1 MAHKTRPIRS
11 AHRDSAQS
19 KRRAAS
25 HARRRAGRRS
35 PTGSARRSARPR
47 PTEATHFIYMAGLRN
62 AHAMEK
68 EAEQIMRRQAER
80 LDHYPEVLSRLRAH
94 IRETEQQIK
103 RLEVILDRHD
113 QSHSTLKDM
122 ALQAIGNTLAV
133 SHAMAE
139 DEILKNTF
147 ANFAFENYEIA
158 AYRALIALAEKQ
170 DDRKALAPLRSSL
183 REEEGMAS
191 WIEKNLTKVT
201 LTYVDREDRELEA
214 AH

>member
-1 MAHKTRPIRS
+1 MRSTRR
-11 AHRDSAQS
+11 
-19 KRRAAS
+19 
-25 HARRRAGRRS
+25 
-35 PTGSARRSARPR
+35 GSARASRARRQTARRLPAGFVRPTGKPR
-47 PTEATHFIYMAGLRN
+47 PTEATHSIYMAGLRN

-68 EAEQIMRRQAER
+68 EAEQIMRRQVER
-80 LDHYPEVLSRLRAH
+80 LDHYPDVLTRLTAH
-94 IRETEQQIK
+94 IRETEQQIR

-113 QSHSTLKDM
+113 ESHSTLKDM

-133 SHAMAE
+133 SQTMAG

-170 DDRKALAPLRSSL
+170 DDRKALALLRSSL
-183 REEEGMAS
+183 REEEAMAS

-201 LTYVDREDRELEA
+201 LTYADREDRELEA